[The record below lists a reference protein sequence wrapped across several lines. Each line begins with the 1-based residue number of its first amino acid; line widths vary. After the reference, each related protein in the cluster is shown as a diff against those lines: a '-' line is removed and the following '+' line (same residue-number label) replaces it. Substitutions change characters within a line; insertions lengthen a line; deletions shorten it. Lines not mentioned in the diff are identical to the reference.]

1 MQKISHAL
9 AQDVIVSDHDDHTGS
24 NGNNGD
30 EEDQDVDMVE
40 SAEGLVAVRT
50 SLVEEQLTAL
60 QCLALIM
67 ANKNMYEY
75 YLPYYEYTLQVIQK
89 CSKSV
94 HEDIRSHTL
103 VLLPEVIKYMKWIQ
117 CYAQGQQ
124 QQQQGQGQGGVTQS
138 TPSSG
143 SGGSLVDTVR
153 VLLSHLHPQDVLGNA
168 IQACLQVLEAEGSV
182 DIVITALQVLK
193 QIIFSACE
201 TTTVT
206 STEQQ
211 QQQGND
217 SNTSYKAILT
227 SEQLAIIAQSIKTV
241 LRDALQRRAVLKAE
255 IQLDTLSPGYNNNE
269 QGDGNDGDGND
280 DGVIEDI
287 KEEELLAAQN
297 VELNYHISEI
307 LSALFQTH
315 AFLFYSIYRQYWH
328 ELIVNLSHLYCVKED
343 RRLAMLITCDVLQ
356 YAFHTQDSNINTN
369 NSSTTVV
376 VGGGAVEVALKEYL
390 ISIYPVLIAIV
401 GDTHDNN
408 EKGGDRM
415 IDWES
420 QRAASYALSVLFDQY
435 ASFIIKQQSVDISI
449 EWVYRALAALRQC
462 TIQANANA
470 TSSASNEGEEE
481 DPQQAEARGCC
492 LDNAIAAVGAILEQS
507 LVVPYDLPLP
517 FEQLYQ
523 QYLLAWPLRHDVE
536 EGEKCLLR
544 LYRMLQQHPVVMWS
558 VYSTQPTT
566 LLLTIQALIQ
576 TAVVLSEAMLE
587 EGKRCCQVILREVSM
602 INMSNTGCSPPGGL
616 PLEAAIR
623 LREHVWEQI
632 PAVEKEMLL
641 QIINQQQ
648 QSASST
654 TAGGYH
660 ISDVKLR

>member
-1 MQKISHAL
+1 MSLLGEAAGMECFLQDAREIMTILNTTKQPGKEQEDLGGIKAYVRIARCLGADFAPYLSVTMQKISHAL

-40 SAEGLVAVRT
+40 SAEGLVA
-50 SLVEEQLTAL
+50 
-60 QCLALIM
+60 
-67 ANKNMYEY
+67 
-75 YLPYYEYTLQVIQK
+75 
-89 CSKSV
+89 
-94 HEDIRSHTL
+94 
-103 VLLPEVIKYMKWIQ
+103 
-117 CYAQGQQ
+117 GQQ

-143 SGGSLVDTVR
+143 SG
-153 VLLSHLHPQDVLGNA
+153 
-168 IQACLQVLEAEGSV
+168 
-182 DIVITALQVLK
+182 ALQVLK

-206 STEQQ
+206 STEQQQ

-269 QGDGNDGDGND
+269 QGDGNDGD
-280 DGVIEDI
+280 
-287 KEEELLAAQN
+287 
-297 VELNYHISEI
+297 
-307 LSALFQTH
+307 
-315 AFLFYSIYRQYWH
+315 
-328 ELIVNLSHLYCVKED
+328 ED

-376 VGGGAVEVALKEYL
+376 VVGGAVEVALKEYL

-544 LYRMLQQHPVVMWS
+544 LYRMLLQHPVVMWS